1 MERLNERLTHH
12 SVIGVDTAIL
22 IYHLEANPRYLS
34 LTHEFLTG
42 VQAGRWTAI
51 VSTVTL
57 MELCVRPWQ
66 MERPAVASEYETL
79 LVHFPNLIL
88 ADVTRDVA
96 RQAAQLR
103 ADYRLRPADALLVAT
118 TLLEGGTAWLTNDY
132 ELRRL
137 AHMLDIVVLDDLAPH
152 R

>member
-1 MERLNERLTHH
+1 MGRIHERLADHKI
-12 SVIGVDTAIL
+12 IGLDTSCL
-22 IYHLEANPRYLS
+22 IYHLEANPRYLA
-34 LTHEFLTG
+34 LTRELLTG

-57 MELCVRPWQ
+57 MEVCVRPWQ
-66 MERPAVASEYETL
+66 LERPAVAREYETL
-79 LVHFPNLIL
+79 LVNFPNLIL

-103 ADYRLRPADALLVAT
+103 ARYRLRPADALLVAT
-118 TLLEGGTAWLTNDY
+118 ALLGRTTVWLTNDH

-137 AHMLDIVVLDDLAPH
+137 AHMLDIVVLDDLTLS
-152 R
+152 